1 MSPKTRI
8 FFFNIESSTYYLYL
22 HRQRFCYFLTFN
34 GWTQRIPPDLFPHRS
49 LVCTMYIY
57 LMIVSCDS
65 RTNNTCKTSSLAEN
79 GISELFFK
87 SLTYPEYIVGQ
98 NLTKK
103 VQFRRE
109 ALCTGCLKAPHGIL
123 GEKKFFPSHYSL
135 VFQEKTNAF
144 LAVGSWWLN
153 HKKRSRKICFLLLK
167 YQAMGRIVVQPA
179 QPDKQPE
186 IEHSANL
193 CIIRQS
199 AQYCATF
206 STAGSDFFAHFLA
219 KF

>member
-1 MSPKTRI
+1 MKIRESTTQKVYESQNKNI
-8 FFFNIESSTYYLYL
+8 FFFNIESSTTICICIG
-22 HRQRFCYFLTFN
+22 RDFAISWRLTVEHS
-34 GWTQRIPPDLFPHRS
+34 IPPDLFPHRS

-109 ALCTGCLKAPHGIL
+109 ALCTGCP
-123 GEKKFFPSHYSL
+123 EKFVFSWNTRPWAVLCFSQHSL
-135 VFQEKTNAF
+135 TN
-144 LAVGSWWLN
+144 
-153 HKKRSRKICFLLLK
+153 SRK
-167 YQAMGRIVVQPA
+167 
-179 QPDKQPE
+179 
-186 IEHSANL
+186 
-193 CIIRQS
+193 
-199 AQYCATF
+199 
-206 STAGSDFFAHFLA
+206 
-219 KF
+219 

>member
-1 MSPKTRI
+1 MKIRESTTQKVYESQNKNLL
-8 FFFNIESSTYYLYL
+8 FFFNSESSTTICICIG
-22 HRQRFCYFLTFN
+22 RDFAISWRLTVEHS
-34 GWTQRIPPDLFPHRS
+34 IPPDLFPHRS

-103 VQFRRE
+103 VQFRKE
-109 ALCTGCLKAPHGIL
+109 ALCTGCFKAPQGIL

-179 QPDKQPE
+179 QPDKQPK
-186 IEHSANL
+186 IEHCANL
-193 CIIRQS
+193 CSIIPQS
-199 AQYCATF
+199 A
-206 STAGSDFFAHFLA
+206 
-219 KF
+219 

>member
-1 MSPKTRI
+1 
-8 FFFNIESSTYYLYL
+8 
-22 HRQRFCYFLTFN
+22 
-34 GWTQRIPPDLFPHRS
+34 
-49 LVCTMYIY
+49 
-57 LMIVSCDS
+57 MIVSCDS

-103 VQFRRE
+103 VQFRKE

-144 LAVGSWWLN
+144 LAVG
-153 HKKRSRKICFLLLK
+153 
-167 YQAMGRIVVQPA
+167 ADG
-179 QPDKQPE
+179 
-186 IEHSANL
+186 
-193 CIIRQS
+193 
-199 AQYCATF
+199 
-206 STAGSDFFAHFLA
+206 
-219 KF
+219 

>member
-1 MSPKTRI
+1 
-8 FFFNIESSTYYLYL
+8 
-22 HRQRFCYFLTFN
+22 
-34 GWTQRIPPDLFPHRS
+34 
-49 LVCTMYIY
+49 
-57 LMIVSCDS
+57 MIVSCDS

-103 VQFRRE
+103 VQFRKE

-135 VFQEKTNAF
+135 V
-144 LAVGSWWLN
+144 
-153 HKKRSRKICFLLLK
+153 
-167 YQAMGRIVVQPA
+167 
-179 QPDKQPE
+179 
-186 IEHSANL
+186 
-193 CIIRQS
+193 QS

-206 STAGSDFFAHFLA
+206 STAGSNFFAHFLA
-219 KF
+219 KY

>member
-1 MSPKTRI
+1 
-8 FFFNIESSTYYLYL
+8 
-22 HRQRFCYFLTFN
+22 
-34 GWTQRIPPDLFPHRS
+34 
-49 LVCTMYIY
+49 
-57 LMIVSCDS
+57 MIVSCDS

-109 ALCTGCLKAPHGIL
+109 ALCTGCLKALHCIL
-123 GEKKFFPSHYSL
+123 GEKNS
-135 VFQEKTNAF
+135 F
-144 LAVGSWWLN
+144 LAITVLYFRRKQMLFWLLAADGWTIR
-153 HKKRSRKICFLLLK
+153 KRSKKICFLLK

-186 IEHSANL
+186 IEHCANL
-193 CIIRQS
+193 CIIPQ
-199 AQYCATF
+199 F
-206 STAGSDFFAHFLA
+206 STAGSNFFAHFLA